1 MIGDFGFLNFFH
13 KTWQYSKRF
22 FYSDIAE
29 WVVYPVNSIVFS
41 TKVLQSQYVLL
52 VTRLPHLGFFWC
64 YLNQSNWCTIALSRL
79 KLYSNSSGWCQLIGM
94 GAFCLMLTSQVFC
107 PIIYSSRLDFLMIF
121 TSILLSGIYSCT
133 NLLSFLVMS
142 SGNLHLFFSVF
153 GLILN
158 FLVEYFLLFP
168 SGAFDPDE
176 FVSDE
181 NNDDGVGELFLLFD
195 VFFNFEFGFFFIFK
209 KFLLS

>member
-1 MIGDFGFLNFFH
+1 
-13 KTWQYSKRF
+13 
-22 FYSDIAE
+22 
-29 WVVYPVNSIVFS
+29 
-41 TKVLQSQYVLL
+41 
-52 VTRLPHLGFFWC
+52 
-64 YLNQSNWCTIALSRL
+64 
-79 KLYSNSSGWCQLIGM
+79 M